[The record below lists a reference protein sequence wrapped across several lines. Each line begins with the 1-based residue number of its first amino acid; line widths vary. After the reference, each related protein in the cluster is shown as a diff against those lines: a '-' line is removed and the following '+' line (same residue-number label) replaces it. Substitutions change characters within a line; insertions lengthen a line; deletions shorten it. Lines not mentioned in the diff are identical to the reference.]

1 MHVNPECSS
10 ASHIVRQAQLSKYSN
25 FSKLTIKGK
34 KASVKTHLEHQR
46 FTHLADIL
54 PLIPPM
60 LPASSRYLRLPRI
73 LRSLDDATQ

>member
-34 KASVKTHLEHQR
+34 KASVKTHLEHHR
-46 FTHLADIL
+46 FTHLADIVENWKGHT
-54 PLIPPM
+54 
-60 LPASSRYLRLPRI
+60 
-73 LRSLDDATQ
+73 RSQNIEARS